1 MQVKTGP
8 SLRGLRSWALHMC
21 YILAMNYHLCVLLL
35 TKPDSS
41 VGGASAV
48 GSWRQLGS
56 HYSRSLCTIK
66 PADRQLGRYS
76 QSENKNLE
84 FKLSRLYRNRVTR
97 QIDFFLSWESPSCFN
112 LVSLFLKEIQSI
124 YFRLPRYKNRF
135 LEMSSP
141 HMFFCHAVR
150 MFTPQKKDLYKR
162 ENKVVAAT
170 WGTELLLQFLAALNI
185 MHQQSQIIKSF
196 FETLLCGRHRR
207 VKLLIVHK

>member
-1 MQVKTGP
+1 MILKDSPSDLSVEVLIGIFVEVYKNEKVSIPHSILSKNMQVKTGP

-84 FKLSRLYRNRVTR
+84 FKLSDKLISFSAENRHLVLTW
-97 QIDFFLSWESPSCFN
+97 LVCF
-112 LVSLFLKEIQSI
+112 SK
-124 YFRLPRYKNRF
+124 RYNRF
-135 LEMSSP
+135 T
-141 HMFFCHAVR
+141 FVC
-150 MFTPQKKDLYKR
+150 LY
-162 ENKVVAAT
+162 
-170 WGTELLLQFLAALNI
+170 
-185 MHQQSQIIKSF
+185 IKTGS
-196 FETLLCGRHRR
+196 
-207 VKLLIVHK
+207 